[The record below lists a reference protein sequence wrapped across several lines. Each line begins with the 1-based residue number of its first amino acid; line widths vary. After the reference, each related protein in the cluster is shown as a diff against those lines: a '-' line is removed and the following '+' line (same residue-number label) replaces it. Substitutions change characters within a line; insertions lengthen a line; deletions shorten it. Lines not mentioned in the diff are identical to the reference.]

1 MVPQPLNERIWLTF
15 VDFFINFPRYL
26 YPRLSSQTVE
36 PFPEL
41 WDPVDRIIIPIGVYR
56 DVRLQMH
63 LVGKAIR
70 YSLNR
75 AATCKNCLNLSGA
88 NVQNPGG
95 SGCRQFPACHHPA
108 YKRCKPSAQSMPT
121 HHIIIRAAI

>member
-26 YPRLSSQTVE
+26 YPPLSSQTVE

-56 DVRLQMH
+56 DV
-63 LVGKAIR
+63 GI
-70 YSLNR
+70 
-75 AATCKNCLNLSGA
+75 
-88 NVQNPGG
+88 
-95 SGCRQFPACHHPA
+95 
-108 YKRCKPSAQSMPT
+108 
-121 HHIIIRAAI
+121 